1 MCTIGIVVEYNP
13 FHNGHIY
20 QIERIR
26 SIYPDSVIVVAMSSH
41 FTERGEISVLDKWDK
56 TEIVLNNGIDVVLEI
71 PFPFTNQSADTF
83 SYAALKLLNEFKVDV
98 LFFGSESNSLSIL
111 SKAANIQ
118 IKNKDFDSKV
128 KEYINS
134 GYNYPTSLSKAIYDF
149 TRLKIKDSNDLLG
162 ISYIKQIII
171 NDYNMRV
178 KTIERTNS
186 FLDIE
191 NDGEIISAL
200 NIREKT
206 KKGINITPYVPKE
219 VPDRVR
225 KYDENELFKL
235 IKYKIISE
243 KNNLINYHLVT
254 EGIEK
259 RLYEKVI
266 KSNNLNEFIDSVK
279 TKRFTFNRIRR
290 ILINILIGFTK
301 EEAKKYKDLEY
312 IRVMGLT
319 KRGKEH
325 LNSIKRDCKLPI
337 ITKFKKFEMLDLEL
351 KATQIYGLIM
361 NDENIAKKEVKN
373 HVILK

>member
-26 SIYPDSVIVVAMSSH
+26 SLYPESVIVVAMSSH

-219 VPDRVR
+219 VPNRVR

-243 KNNLINYHLVT
+243 KDNLINYHLVT

-266 KSNNLNEFIDSVK
+266 KSNNLTEFIDSVK

-290 ILINILIGFTK
+290 ILINILVGFTK
-301 EEAKKYKDLEY
+301 EDSKKYNDLEY
-312 IRVMGLT
+312 IRVLGLT
-319 KRGKEH
+319 KKGKEH
-325 LNSIKRDCKLPI
+325 LNTIKKQCKLPI
-337 ITKFKKFEMLDLEL
+337 ITKFKNFEMLNFEL

-373 HVILK
+373 HVIMK

>member
-26 SIYPDSVIVVAMSSH
+26 SLYPESVIVVAMSSH

-83 SYAALKLLNEFKVDV
+83 SYAALKLLNEFKVNV
-98 LFFGSESNSLSIL
+98 LFFGSESNNLSIL

-118 IKNKDFDSKV
+118 INNKDFDSKV
-128 KEYINS
+128 KEYINL

-149 TRLKIKDSNDLLG
+149 TKLKIKDSNDLLG

-200 NIREKT
+200 NIREKI
-206 KKGINITPYVPKE
+206 KKGIDITPYVPKE
-219 VPDRVR
+219 VPNRVR

-243 KNNLINYHLVT
+243 KDNLINYHLVT

-266 KSNNLNEFIDSVK
+266 KSNNLTEFIDSVK

-301 EEAKKYKDLEY
+301 EEAKKYNDLEY

-337 ITKFKKFEMLDLEL
+337 ITKFKKFDMLDLEL

>member
-134 GYNYPTSLSKAIYDF
+134 GYNYPTSISKAIYDF
-149 TRLKIKDSNDLLG
+149 TKLKIKDSNDLLG

-200 NIREKT
+200 NSFLS
-206 KKGINITPYVPKE
+206 
-219 VPDRVR
+219 
-225 KYDENELFKL
+225 LFKVYIL
-235 IKYKIISE
+235 SPFKFLS
-243 KNNLINYHLVT
+243 
-254 EGIEK
+254 
-259 RLYEKVI
+259 
-266 KSNNLNEFIDSVK
+266 S
-279 TKRFTFNRIRR
+279 RF
-290 ILINILIGFTK
+290 NIV
-301 EEAKKYKDLEY
+301 A
-312 IRVMGLT
+312 
-319 KRGKEH
+319 
-325 LNSIKRDCKLPI
+325 SSP
-337 ITKFKKFEMLDLEL
+337 
-351 KATQIYGLIM
+351 
-361 NDENIAKKEVKN
+361 
-373 HVILK
+373 

>member
-219 VPDRVR
+219 VPNRVR

>member
-26 SIYPDSVIVVAMSSH
+26 SLYPESVIVVAMSSH

-118 IKNKDFDSKV
+118 INNKDFDSKV
-128 KEYINS
+128 KEYINL

-149 TRLKIKDSNDLLG
+149 TKLKIKDSNDLLG

-191 NDGEIISAL
+191 SDGEIISAL
-200 NIREKT
+200 NIREKI
-206 KKGINITPYVPKE
+206 KKGLDIAPYVPKE

-301 EEAKKYKDLEY
+301 EEAKKYNDLEY

-337 ITKFKKFEMLDLEL
+337 ITKFKKFDMLDLEL